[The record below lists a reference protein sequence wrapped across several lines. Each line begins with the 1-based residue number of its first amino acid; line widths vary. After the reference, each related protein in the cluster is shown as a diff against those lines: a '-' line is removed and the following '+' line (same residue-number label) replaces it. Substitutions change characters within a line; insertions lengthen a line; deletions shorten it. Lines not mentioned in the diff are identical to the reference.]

1 MPRFFVPRA
10 ELGENFLVLT
20 GENAAHARV
29 LRLKNGDAVTVCDG
43 EGEEWHCVV
52 SDVAP
57 GQVSLVVQEHTAA
70 KSEAAVFCSVYVA
83 FAKADKFEHV
93 IQKATELGASEL
105 VAFPS
110 ARCVSRPDERSLAK
124 KLERWQKIAAS
135 AAEQSG
141 RGRIPQ
147 VLALPSYEAALH
159 SYLHV
164 GDVLGAR
171 LVGLRGATYLDATEA
186 GFPPKLQEQPSVM
199 FGDQPVDRVYY
210 SDAALE
216 LQDHVLGRVIRIG
229 KTGSPQTV
237 VWNPGEQG
245 GNAIAH
251 AKTGEWRGFV
261 AVEAAACRDRIV
273 ALSPGESYMLSQS
286 IAVMPLG

>member
-1 MPRFFVPRA
+1 M
-10 ELGENFLVLT
+10 T
-20 GENAAHARV
+20 G
-29 LRLKNGDAVTVCDG
+29 
-43 EGEEWHCVV
+43 
-52 SDVAP
+52 
-57 GQVSLVVQEHTAA
+57 VQT
-70 KSEAAVFCSVYVA
+70 C
-83 FAKADKFEHV
+83 
-93 IQKATELGASEL
+93 
-105 VAFPS
+105 
-110 ARCVSRPDERSLAK
+110 
-124 KLERWQKIAAS
+124 
-135 AAEQSG
+135 
-141 RGRIPQ
+141 
-147 VLALPSYEAALH
+147 ALPILRFHAAYEVCASDTLTMTLTVTNTGGEPMSYEAALH

-286 IAVMPLG
+286 DRKSTRLNSSH